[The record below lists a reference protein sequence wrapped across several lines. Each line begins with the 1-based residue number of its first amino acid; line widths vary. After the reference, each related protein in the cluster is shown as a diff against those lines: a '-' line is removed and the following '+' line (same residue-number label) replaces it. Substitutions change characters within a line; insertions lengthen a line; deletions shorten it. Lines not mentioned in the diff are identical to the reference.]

1 MVELKPKICVKQL
14 CACRGPYHHHHH
26 RHLSISNTNT
36 ATASPTITTNTTP
49 TVLQRNTTTTT
60 PTSQLQRQSHQRQQQ
75 QLSAASALQ
84 NRHQQL
90 VLRQRYLAPQ
100 SKMGSGPHA
109 SRIVRKYRRSRLKR
123 VKRQEYQK
131 LREMVPALHERPR
144 VSKVEVIEEAIKY
157 IDELHTA
164 LIQRFRARGLPSV
177 LKDVPLEAR
186 EVHGGNI
193 RELVRHLLATS
204 NPASLPPSRIE
215 NARTLPSF
223 IQKISKARRL

>member
-1 MVELKPKICVKQL
+1 MVELKPKICVKHL
-14 CACRGPYHHHHH
+14 CVCRGPYHH
-26 RHLSISNTNT
+26 RHLSITNTNT
-36 ATASPTITTNTTP
+36 TTTTTTNTTP
-49 TVLQRNTTTTT
+49 TVLQHTTTTT
-60 PTSQLQRQSHQRQQQ
+60 TTNTSSQLRQSHQQPQ
-75 QLSAASALQ
+75 QLSASALQ
-84 NRHQQL
+84 NRQRYLSTQL
-90 VLRQRYLAPQ
+90 LLRQRYLAPQ